1 MMFGFPMMFLN
12 FNRGEDDAVMSQV
25 AGVSVFDAVL
35 GQYVQSLNGYE
46 TESFTGGPQTAI
58 CVIFF
63 ILATLF
69 TQITMLNMLIAI
81 MGDTFERIVENK
93 AVFATKT
100 KLELLGENTF
110 CLRQQ
115 NSKKMPIEK
124 DIFLYAVSPV
134 IDDANELEQWN
145 GSVNRMHRLI

>member
-1 MMFGFPMMFLN
+1 MLSL
-12 FNRGEDDAVMSQV
+12 GE
-25 AGVSVFDAVL
+25 FDL
-35 GQYVQSLNGYE
+35 EQFQPENQDTL
-46 TESFTGGPQTAI
+46 PWL
-58 CVIFF
+58 FF
-63 ILATLF
+63 IATTF
-69 TQITMLNMLIAI
+69 IIQITFLNMLIAI

-93 AVFATKT
+93 VVFATKT

-134 IDDANELEQWN
+134 IDDANELEQWH